1 MLEWF
6 WTFAQATTATL
17 GCLITERVH
26 FAAAAEAAAQ
36 EEASEQRAEPAPL
49 TLEQRW
55 ARATDAMT
63 AAISGFGRIETL
75 QASAASQIDAAEY
88 TLQHLLE
95 ELSIAM
101 PMAAD
106 GSALRELLTTVAV
119 HEETAAKTL
128 AA

>member
-17 GCLITERVH
+17 GCLITERVN
-26 FAAAAEAAAQ
+26 FTAASKAVAQ
-36 EEASEQRAEPAPL
+36 KCEPEPPPL

-63 AAISGFGRIETL
+63 VAISSFGRIETL
-75 QASAASQIDAAEY
+75 QASAANQIDAADY

-95 ELSIAM
+95 QLSLAM
-101 PMAAD
+101 PMPAD
-106 GSALRELLTTVAV
+106 GSALRALLATVDER
-119 HEETAAKTL
+119 EETAAKTL